1 MEYYSNYIDISLLK
15 NHISDDPIIDWFQIS
30 NIKSLVFNNDKNDYF
45 KKYIINETICYK
57 NNFFSQLKNKIL
69 LKHPHNK
76 IYQNIGVDKTIH
88 LIKNNYPILL
98 LPHLLNNKY
107 NISVSCDIMIKKH
120 LFLEVFCD
128 IKNIDLNSIG
138 DNDYLIINI
147 VPETVSF
154 KSDYKTIQ
162 KNDIINYNECCLY
175 TFNSALKELTIR
187 YNYGFIFAKGYKFKN
202 ELLEKKE
209 NIGLVQ
215 FNDTIRWKV
224 IHAREWIQRL
234 KKMNY
239 SNFDTTPP
247 CIELYPNMNNKMT
260 DFEQEKKK
268 IAEKIKEI
276 TLIWRISYNDR
287 CELVK
292 NGVKTWDDIYLMKNL
307 YELKDNDT
315 KKIQEK
321 IIHMNIQNE
330 IIIQPRIQ
338 ISYDFKEILKP
349 SINEYVLDLESLIHL
364 DEKTNYFDSNIS
376 EDKAHVCIIGS
387 IHLQNNIF
395 KSFQDFT
402 INNLSIIEEKNIV
415 YNWIQTLKLC
425 ENNYVKIY
433 HWGNAEKIYLLNLK
447 KKYTDIDFPKIIL
460 IDLLHFF
467 RSEPIIIKDC
477 FNFGLKSIGKA
488 LYKHNL
494 IKTTWTD
501 TDNGLDAMI
510 RFKDI
515 AEKNKDKNI
524 PLKRYSEIKEII
536 YYNQIDCVVLMEI
549 LQFLREKYL

>member
-1 MEYYSNYIDISLLK
+1 
-15 NHISDDPIIDWFQIS
+15 
-30 NIKSLVFNNDKNDYF
+30 
-45 KKYIINETICYK
+45 
-57 NNFFSQLKNKIL
+57 
-69 LKHPHNK
+69 
-76 IYQNIGVDKTIH
+76 
-88 LIKNNYPILL
+88 
-98 LPHLLNNKY
+98 
-107 NISVSCDIMIKKH
+107 
-120 LFLEVFCD
+120 
-128 IKNIDLNSIG
+128 
-138 DNDYLIINI
+138 
-147 VPETVSF
+147 
-154 KSDYKTIQ
+154 
-162 KNDIINYNECCLY
+162 
-175 TFNSALKELTIR
+175 
-187 YNYGFIFAKGYKFKN
+187 
-202 ELLEKKE
+202 
-209 NIGLVQ
+209 
-215 FNDTIRWKV
+215 
-224 IHAREWIQRL
+224 
-234 KKMNY
+234 
-239 SNFDTTPP
+239 
-247 CIELYPNMNNKMT
+247 
-260 DFEQEKKK
+260 
-268 IAEKIKEI
+268 
-276 TLIWRISYNDR
+276 
-287 CELVK
+287 
-292 NGVKTWDDIYLMKNL
+292 MKNL

-524 PLKRYSEIKEII
+524 PLKRYSEIKKII